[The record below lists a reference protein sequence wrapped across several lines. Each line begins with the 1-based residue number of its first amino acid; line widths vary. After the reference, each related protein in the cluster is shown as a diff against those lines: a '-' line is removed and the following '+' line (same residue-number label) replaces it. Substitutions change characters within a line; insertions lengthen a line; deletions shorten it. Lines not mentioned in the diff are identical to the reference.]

1 MTCEGFFLCFYST
14 TIAFIRQQSP
24 QAARSPEEL
33 ALMDKKL
40 KDEL

>member
-1 MTCEGFFLCFYST
+1 MLTV
-14 TIAFIRQQSP
+14 IRQQSP